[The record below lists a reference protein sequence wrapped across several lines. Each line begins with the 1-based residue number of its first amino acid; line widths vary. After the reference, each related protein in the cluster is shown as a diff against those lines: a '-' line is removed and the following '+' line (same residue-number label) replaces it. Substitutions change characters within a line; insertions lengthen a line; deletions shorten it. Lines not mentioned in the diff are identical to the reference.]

1 MANSADCFP
10 SFIPESNVT
19 GVVAL
24 LSMEVGVPFMFPVE
38 PSKLV
43 LLKRLYHF
51 PLEGRFSGV
60 AVVGVP
66 AMTLIEGN
74 PETGLEARTG
84 DIIFGPGD
92 EGVEVDV

>member
-1 MANSADCFP
+1 M
-10 SFIPESNVT
+10 FIPNSDVT

-24 LSMEVGVPFMFPVE
+24 LSMEVGVPFTLPVE

-43 LLKRLYHF
+43 FLKRLYHF
-51 PLEGRFSGV
+51 PLEDGFSGV

-84 DIIFGPGD
+84 DMMF
-92 EGVEVDV
+92 